1 MNQLIWLL
9 LLFEMEL
16 AFLVNGSLRI
26 TAGYAV
32 NAGRLEFFYNGEWG
46 TVCDNHFDNIDA
58 TVACRQLGY
67 CSGII
72 YPADRIRDGQG
83 AIWLNDVHCTGSES
97 KLLHCAYNADS
108 TRCRHYDDVGIHCFL
123 SCSTEEDGGLRITA
137 GYAEHQ
143 GRLEIKYRGEWGQFV
158 IITLGMLMQNS
169 GIMQP
174 ADRIHHGTGAIWLND
189 VNCSGSESI
198 LLDCNFNNVT
208 YKCDHRH
215 DVGVHCF
222 LNCSTEDTGDL
233 RITAGY
239 AKHQGRLEIKYR
251 GEWGT
256 VCRDNFENVDA
267 EIACKQLGYCSGIM
281 QPAKMIHYG
290 YGAIWLNEVNCSGF
304 ESKLLDCNFNNV
316 TLQCDHWDDI
326 GIHCFLNCSAEDEGR
341 VTLRIKDDWKLSIE
355 ENGEQFV
362 KITLGMLMQNSGIM
376 QPRQLINHGY
386 GAIWLNDVNCSGS
399 ESKLLDCDFNNVTL
413 QCDHWY
419 DIGVHCFLNCS
430 TEDEGDLRIRPGY
443 ANHQGRLEI
452 KYRGEWGTV
461 CQNHFGNVD
470 AEVACRQLGYCSG
483 IMQPRQLIN
492 HGYGAIWLNDVNCS
506 GSESKLLDCDF
517 NKVTLQCDHWYDIG
531 VHCFLNCST
540 EDEGDLRIRPGYANH
555 QGRLEIKYRGEWE
568 TVYHFGNVD
577 AEVACRQLG
586 YCSGIMQPRQLI
598 NHGYG
603 AIWLNDVN
611 CSGSESKLLDCDFNK
626 VTLQCD
632 HCFGIMQ
639 PRKLI
644 RDEYGAIWLNDVN
657 CYGSESKL
665 LDCNFNNDTL
675 QCDHRD
681 DVGIHCFLNCSTEDE
696 GILRITAGYAK
707 NQGRLE
713 INYRGEWG
721 TVCGNHFANVD
732 AEIACK
738 QLGYCSGIMQP
749 ANLIRHGKGAIWLND
764 VNCSGSES
772 KLLDCNFNNVTFQ
785 CDHFWNDVGIH
796 CFLNCSTED
805 EVTLSIKDDWKLSTE
820 VNGAQ
825 FVEISLRMLMQ
836 K

>member
-1 MNQLIWLL
+1 
-9 LLFEMEL
+9 MEL
-16 AFLVNGSLRI
+16 AFLVNGQLSGSLRI

-32 NAGRLEFFYNGEWG
+32 NAGRLDFFYNGEWG

-72 YPADRIRDGQG
+72 YPADRIRDGHG
-83 AIWLNDVHCTGSES
+83 AIWLNDVNCTGSES

-143 GRLEIKYRGEWGQFV
+143 GRLEIKYRGEWGTVCNNHFGNVDSEVACRQ
-158 IITLGMLMQNS
+158 LGYCS

-326 GIHCFLNCSAEDEGR
+326 GIHCFLNCSAEDEG
-341 VTLRIKDDWKLSIE
+341 
-355 ENGEQFV
+355 
-362 KITLGMLMQNSGIM
+362 
-376 QPRQLINHGY
+376 
-386 GAIWLNDVNCSGS
+386 
-399 ESKLLDCDFNNVTL
+399 
-413 QCDHWY
+413 
-419 DIGVHCFLNCS
+419 
-430 TEDEGDLRIRPGY
+430 DLRIRPGY
-443 ANHQGRLEI
+443 AKNQGRLEI

-461 CQNHFGNVD
+461 CHNHFGNVD

-483 IMQPRQLIN
+483 IMQPAKLIQN
-492 HGYGAIWLNDVNCS
+492 GHGAVWLNDVNCS
-506 GSESKLLDCDF
+506 GSESKLLDCKF
-517 NKVTLQCDHWYDIG
+517 NNVTLQCYYW
-531 VHCFLNCST
+531 
-540 EDEGDLRIRPGYANH
+540 
-555 QGRLEIKYRGEWE
+555 
-568 TVYHFGNVD
+568 
-577 AEVACRQLG
+577 
-586 YCSGIMQPRQLI
+586 
-598 NHGYG
+598 
-603 AIWLNDVN
+603 
-611 CSGSESKLLDCDFNK
+611 
-626 VTLQCD
+626 
-632 HCFGIMQ
+632 
-639 PRKLI
+639 
-644 RDEYGAIWLNDVN
+644 
-657 CYGSESKL
+657 
-665 LDCNFNNDTL
+665 
-675 QCDHRD
+675 D
-681 DVGIHCFLNCSTEDE
+681 DVGVHCFLNCSTEDE

-707 NQGRLE
+707 HQGRLE
-713 INYRGEWG
+713 IHYRGEWG
-721 TVCGNHFANVD
+721 TVCENHLGNVD
-732 AEIACK
+732 AEVACK

-749 ANLIRHGKGAIWLND
+749 ANFIHHGKGAIWLND
-764 VNCSGSES
+764 VNCSGSEN
-772 KLLDCNFNNVTFQ
+772 KLLDCNFNNVTLQ
-785 CDHFWNDVGIH
+785 CDHYWNGVGVHCFLSCSTEDEGRLRIANGYAMHQGRLEIHYKGEWGTVCDNHFEDIDAEVACRQLGYCSGIMQPKLLIPDGHGPIWINKVKCLGSEKRLLNCIYNEDTSNCRHSEDVGVH

-805 EVTLSIKDDWKLSTE
+805 REDEGVTPHDNVIHPTSDVVVVVIGAAAVIFGAVVLLLICWCRRHYSGRPYEEPNNPSPPRTEGLYEELNNQYPAITRRPNAELEDPVSAEPGIYNVYDTIHDYSEVIENEDSSVPESSMMGSAHLDIPES
-820 VNGAQ
+820 VA
-825 FVEISLRMLMQ
+825 
-836 K
+836 